1 MPLAQWIVLNLQP
14 GPTTIGVVV
23 DGTALVSK
31 VTQPTISLGGLEING
46 SVQLSFDSVLR
57 QLLPYTIGNTV
68 YLENGQQYIVVGFYW
83 NLDQE
88 LIYEIKDYTGKYW
101 VPVSMLYR
109 DRSIY
114 YQNQL
119 AIIDQQIADLSE

>member
-1 MPLAQWIVLNLQP
+1 MPLAQWIMQNLQP

-31 VTQPTISLGGLEING
+31 VTQPTISFGGIEING
-46 SVQLSFDSVLR
+46 SVQLSYGSVLR
-57 QLLPYTIGNTV
+57 QLLPYTIGDTV
-68 YLENGQQYIVVGFYW
+68 YLEDGRQYIVAGYYW
-83 NLDQE
+83 NLDAE
-88 LIYEIKDYTGKYW
+88 LTYEISDYNGKYW

-114 YQNQL
+114 LQNQL
-119 AIIDQQIADLSE
+119 ALIDQQIADLSE